1 MSGTVEPDA
10 IDMDVSLNDISLSRM
25 LPGRGADGK
34 VNMRGHVSG
43 TMEDPVF
50 EGTISSRQISVGGTA
65 IYMASAGIY
74 YQNHV
79 VSLDDSV
86 FNQKNGHFE
95 WRGSYH
101 MDSHILQGFL
111 RFKEWNIKEAMRLS
125 SCLSRRWMALSMAA
139 CRSEGRWRTPASTS
153 KQISWEDIWGIRL
166 SVRE

>member
-1 MSGTVEPDA
+1 MEGDFLAFDGSVMGELFQSISGEYTYDGNDITLKNGLAYIYDGTAIVSGTVKPDM

-50 EGTISSRQISVGGTA
+50 EGTVSSRQIAVGGTA

-79 VSLDDSV
+79 VSLDDGI
-86 FNQKNGHFE
+86 FDQKNGHFE
-95 WRGSYH
+95 WKGTII
-101 MDSHILQGFL
+101 DSH
-111 RFKEWNIKEAMRLS
+111 
-125 SCLSRRWMALSMAA
+125 
-139 CRSEGRWRTPASTS
+139 ASGLPS
-153 KQISWEDIWGIRL
+153 I
-166 SVRE
+166 

>member
-1 MSGTVEPDA
+1 MEAPQVKGDFLAFDGSVMGELFQSISGEYTYDRNDITLKNGLAYIYDGTAIVSGTVKPDM

-65 IYMASAGIY
+65 IYMASAGIC

-79 VSLDDSV
+79 VSLDDGI
-86 FNQKNGHFE
+86 FNQKNGHF
-95 WRGSYH
+95 
-101 MDSHILQGFL
+101 
-111 RFKEWNIKEAMRLS
+111 
-125 SCLSRRWMALSMAA
+125 
-139 CRSEGRWRTPASTS
+139 
-153 KQISWEDIWGIRL
+153 
-166 SVRE
+166 